1 MNIEMIS
8 TGDEVLTGFIND
20 TNATFLAEKLL
31 ELNIK
36 MTRRSTVGDNL
47 KDLIKIFEER
57 SNYADIIVVNGGLGP
72 TSDDLSAQAI
82 GEVLNEPLE
91 LNEEAYQ
98 HLKSW
103 FEARDRV
110 MAPNNVKQAM
120 LPKSAVIIPNP
131 NGTACGFFVTHNN
144 AIIIFTPGVP
154 SEYKSMIENY
164 VLPLIKEHP
173 LFVSKCN
180 ETVKRYFIFGI
191 GESNI
196 AHLLEQ
202 KKFPSSITLGYRVD
216 FPFIELK
223 LIAENASL
231 DEINIAE
238 KTLLEVADKYLVSKN
253 DFTFFEDLPHEI
265 NNQQLVIK
273 DESNLNLDFY
283 DVTKH
288 LKKYIIISSNSNI
301 SNNFLSGCD
310 IIQIS
315 IKNLKIDN
323 DERKIFEI
331 LIEDFSKKTSLKRCF
346 ILNTTKNSL
355 RVQLAT
361 LSLDLLRRFTKNQDP
376 NIIYDNIKNY

>member
-1 MNIEMIS
+1 M
-8 TGDEVLTGFIND
+8 
-20 TNATFLAEKLL
+20 
-31 ELNIK
+31 
-36 MTRRSTVGDNL
+36 
-47 KDLIKIFEER
+47 
-57 SNYADIIVVNGGLGP
+57 
-72 TSDDLSAQAI
+72 
-82 GEVLNEPLE
+82 
-91 LNEEAYQ
+91 
-98 HLKSW
+98 
-103 FEARDRV
+103 
-110 MAPNNVKQAM
+110 
-120 LPKSAVIIPNP
+120 
-131 NGTACGFFVTHNN
+131 VTHNN

-196 AHLLEQ
+196 ANLLEQ